1 VKLSG
6 RLVVTTV
13 GDGFVVGLVEVGDVV
28 VVEDS
33 DEGVEGRAET
43 ADVVDGVVVE
53 LEVVVSTIM
62 IVESD
67 VVSESGAKPEG
78 LASLVGGIEEAG
90 VCVGV
95 VLSVSDGSEG
105 NDDAAEL
112 VEPIVGLV
120 VDVPLS
126 STSNGDPVPSQYRL
140 TASGPP
146 HTCDASPV
154 HAMLH
159 RSSEICSAR
168 PFSRSPQK
176 HSPAYSV
183 PARR

>member
-1 VKLSG
+1 M
-6 RLVVTTV
+6 
-13 GDGFVVGLVEVGDVV
+13 GDGTVVGFVEVGGVV

-33 DEGVEGRAET
+33 EEAVEGRPEAT
-43 ADVVDGVVVE
+43 DVVDGVVVE
-53 LEVVVSTIM
+53 LEAVVSRIM

-78 LASLVGGIEEAG
+78 LASLVGGTEEAEVG
-90 VCVGV
+90 VGV

-105 NDDAAEL
+105 DDDAAEV

-159 RSSEICSAR
+159 KLSEICSAR

>member
-1 VKLSG
+1 M
-6 RLVVTTV
+6 
-13 GDGFVVGLVEVGDVV
+13 
-28 VVEDS
+28 
-33 DEGVEGRAET
+33 
-43 ADVVDGVVVE
+43 VDGVVVG
-53 LEVVVSTIM
+53 LEVVVSTTT

-67 VVSESGAKPEG
+67 VVSESGAELGG
-78 LASLVGGIEEAG
+78 LASLAGGIEEAEDG
-90 VCVGV
+90 FGV

-105 NDDAAEL
+105 DDDAAEL

-120 VDVPLS
+120 VHVPSS

-159 RSSEICSAR
+159 RSPDICSAR
-168 PFSRSPQK
+168 PFNRSPQK